1 MESATM
7 PFCMFPFCD
16 DENNEIGDNQDE
28 NMLDALS
35 YELLSVED
43 FFVGRGESP
52 QGKAFALATKFA
64 QIRATAADAIQ
75 SRES

>member
-1 MESATM
+1 
-7 PFCMFPFCD
+7 
-16 DENNEIGDNQDE
+16 
-28 NMLDALS
+28 MLDALS

-64 QIRATAADAIQ
+64 QVRATAADAIQ